1 MKLLMLSY
9 SPTSDRRLTVLPGN
23 YWRQKNLAT
32 PTELNKKQNDT
43 AVYLSIIFS
52 IILTN
57 A

>member
-52 IILTN
+52 IILAN